1 MPRAG
6 LSREAVTELAV
17 ALIDSTADGFDTL
30 TLAAVAARAGV
41 AVPSLYKHVGSL
53 ADLRR
58 AVALVGLTEL
68 LRRSSAATVGLA
80 RDDALRALGREIRA
94 FAGEHPGL
102 YAASQLAPKLD
113 RGFDRGFDRSSPDRS
128 PDDRSPDDPA
138 SLALAQ
144 AAADTVAVVAS
155 VLRGFGLPEQRSV
168 DAVRAT
174 RAAIHGFVEL
184 EAHGGFGMPDDVDR
198 SFEALLDVLVAG
210 IVQLARS

>member
-6 LSREAVTELAV
+6 LSREAVTDLAV
-17 ALIDSTADGFDTL
+17 ELVDSTPDGFATL
-30 TLAAVAARAGV
+30 TLAAVAGRAGV

-58 AVALVGLTEL
+58 SVALVGLTEL
-68 LRRSSAATVGLA
+68 LRRSSAATVGRA
-80 RDDALRALGREIRA
+80 GEDALRALGREIRA

-102 YAASQLAPKLD
+102 YAATQIAPAL
-113 RGFDRGFDRSSPDRS
+113 
-128 PDDRSPDDPA
+128 DDPA

-144 AAADTVAVVAS
+144 TAGDLVAVVGA
-155 VLRGFGLPEQRSV
+155 VLRGFGLPDSRTI
-168 DAVRAT
+168 DAVRVT
-174 RAAIHGFVEL
+174 RASIHGFVEL

-210 IVQLARS
+210 IQAMARV

>member
-6 LSREAVTELAV
+6 LSRDAVTDLAV
-17 ALIDSTADGFDTL
+17 ELVDSTPNGFATL

-58 AVALVGLTEL
+58 SVALVGLSEL
-68 LRRSSAATVGLA
+68 LRRSSAATVGRA
-80 RDDALRALGREIRA
+80 GDDALRALGREIRA

-102 YAASQLAPKLD
+102 YAATQIAPD
-113 RGFDRGFDRSSPDRS
+113 VDGA
-128 PDDRSPDDPA
+128 A

-144 AAADTVAVVAS
+144 TAADLVGVVGS
-155 VLRGFGLPEQRSV
+155 VLRGFGLPDARTV

-174 RAAIHGFVEL
+174 RASIHGFVEL
-184 EAHGGFGMPDDVDR
+184 EAHGGFGMPDDVNG
-198 SFEALLDVLVAG
+198 SFEALLDMLVAG
-210 IVQLARS
+210 VQAMARA

>member
-6 LSREAVTELAV
+6 LSREAVTDLAV
-17 ALIDSTADGFDTL
+17 ELVDSTPDGFSTL

-58 AVALVGLTEL
+58 SVALVGLNEL
-68 LRRSSAATVGLA
+68 LRRSSATTVGRA
-80 RDDALRALGREIRA
+80 GEDALRALGREIRA

-102 YAASQLAPKLD
+102 YAATQIAPDLD
-113 RGFDRGFDRSSPDRS
+113 DELN
-128 PDDRSPDDPA
+128 DPV

-144 AAADTVAVVAS
+144 TAAELVGLVGA
-155 VLRGFGLPEQRSV
+155 VLRGFGLPDSRTV

-174 RAAIHGFVEL
+174 RASIHGFVEL
-184 EAHGGFGMPDDVDR
+184 EAHGGFGMPDDVGR
-198 SFEALLDVLVAG
+198 SFEALLDMLVAG
-210 IVQLARS
+210 VEALARV

>member
-6 LSREAVTELAV
+6 LSREAVTDLAV
-17 ALIDSTADGFDTL
+17 ELVDSTPDGFTTL

-58 AVALVGLTEL
+58 SVALVGLNEL
-68 LRRSSAATVGLA
+68 LRRSSAATVGRA
-80 RDDALRALGREIRA
+80 REDALRALGREIRA
-94 FAGEHPGL
+94 FAAEHPGL
-102 YAASQLAPKLD
+102 YAATQIAPELD
-113 RGFDRGFDRSSPDRS
+113 DELN
-128 PDDRSPDDPA
+128 DPA

-144 AAADTVAVVAS
+144 TAAELVGLVGA
-155 VLRGFGLPEQRSV
+155 VLRGFGLPDSRTV

-174 RAAIHGFVEL
+174 RASIHGFVEL

-198 SFEALLDVLVAG
+198 SFESLLDMLVAG
-210 IVQLARS
+210 VEALARV